1 MNENKKMNDF
11 LFKNFFFLILLNMCN
26 YQQPADK
33 GKNDKTKQILDYIE
47 NFLQKYLYI
56 II

>member
-1 MNENKKMNDF
+1 MNDF
-11 LFKNFFFLILLNMCN
+11 LFKNFVFLILLNMCN
-26 YQQPADK
+26 CQQPADK
-33 GKNDKTKQILDYIE
+33 GTNDKTKQILDYIE